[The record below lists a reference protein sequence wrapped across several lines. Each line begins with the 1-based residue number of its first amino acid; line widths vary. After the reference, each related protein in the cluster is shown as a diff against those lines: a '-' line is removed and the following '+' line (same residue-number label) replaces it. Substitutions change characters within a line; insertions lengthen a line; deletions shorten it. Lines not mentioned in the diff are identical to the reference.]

1 MGRGRRIKPKKTS
14 GIKEDKEAIKAF
26 EAKLS
31 VEQSNIDKKIA
42 NGELKPPKS
51 KRKKA
56 SPKKKRPRNKATR
69 PNKSQ
74 EEINADVLKT
84 KPRKRNRETV
94 ATANPVKPINDGPI
108 EPALKRLEKEEA
120 WDYNK
125 PDWENT

>member
-1 MGRGRRIKPKKTS
+1 MGRGRRIKPKKTL

-31 VEQSNIDKKIA
+31 LEQSNIDKKIA

-94 ATANPVKPINDGPI
+94 ATANPVKPINDGSI
-108 EPALKRLEKEEA
+108 APALKRLDEEKPLDHKKVD
-120 WDYNK
+120 WDS
-125 PDWENT
+125 T

>member
-1 MGRGRRIKPKKTS
+1 MGRGRRIKLKKTP
-14 GIKEDKEAIKAF
+14 GIKEDKEAVKAF
-26 EAKLS
+26 EAKLAAELS
-31 VEQSNIDKKIA
+31 DIKKKIA
-42 NGELKPPKS
+42 HGELKAPKTPI
-51 KRKKA
+51 KTPKT
-56 SPKKKRPRNKATR
+56 KKKPRNKATK

-94 ATANPVKPINDGPI
+94 ATANPVKPINDGSI